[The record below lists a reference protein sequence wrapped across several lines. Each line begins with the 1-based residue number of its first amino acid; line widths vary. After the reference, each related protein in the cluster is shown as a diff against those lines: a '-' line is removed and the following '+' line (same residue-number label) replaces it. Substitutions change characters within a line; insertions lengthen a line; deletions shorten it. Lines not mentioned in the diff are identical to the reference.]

1 MTFWLVLAILTAAVA
16 LTVLVPLTRSP
27 KVSPEER
34 NDEAVFRAQLD
45 EIQKDLERGVIA
57 PDMAEA
63 AKIEVSRRLL
73 AAHKQNQGGHTSA
86 PSKFRM
92 RLVQLTVIILMPL
105 AALGM
110 YLQFGSPEVPDQPR
124 AERLV
129 AQSGQAD
136 LRVLIARTED
146 HLQENPKDGQGWA
159 VIAPVYMRT
168 GQFEKARR
176 AYANALQQYSENTE
190 LMVGWAEASIFANN
204 GQVSE
209 EIEKVL
215 RRINLAQPEM
225 LQPYYYLA
233 MAMGQKGQLN
243 KALDAWNALLR
254 SADPTAPWIDAAK
267 AQRDELIAQGAVAS
281 SKIPELSAAA
291 QQPASPTAEEV
302 SAASQMSADDRKDM
316 INQMVVQLN
325 ERLTEEGGSAA
336 EWARLIQSRIILGEQ
351 VKAIKTVARA
361 KENLK
366 DDAAGL
372 KQINQLAASLKLTPA
387 K

>member
-73 AAHKQNQGGHTSA
+73 AAHKQNQGEHTSV
-86 PSKFRM
+86 PSKFRL
-92 RLVQLTVIILMPL
+92 RLVQLTVIVLMPL

-129 AQSGQAD
+129 AQSGQPD
-136 LRVLIARTED
+136 LQVLIARTED
-146 HLQENPKDGQGWA
+146 HLQENPQDGQGWA

-168 GQFEKARR
+168 GQFDKARR
-176 AYANALQQYSENTE
+176 AYANALQQYSDNTE

-233 MAMGQKGQLN
+233 MAMGQKGQIN
-243 KALDAWNALLR
+243 KALDAWNALLQ
-254 SADPTAPWIDAAK
+254 SADPTAPWLEAAK
-267 AQRDELIAQGAVAS
+267 VQRDELIAQGAVAS
-281 SKIPELSAAA
+281 NNAPKLPAAG
-291 QQPASPTAEEV
+291 QQPASPTAEDV
-302 SAASQMSADDRKDM
+302 NAAAQMSADDRKDM

-325 ERLTEEGGSAA
+325 DRLTEDGGSAA

-351 VKAIKTVARA
+351 VEAIKTVARA

-387 K
+387 E